1 MLYRMCLATSV
12 AALFCV
18 LSNSVN
24 ATQTVR
30 ELFDNLPNNL
40 STSDGTSLNGMTND
54 FTSVGLSTAYWTNNP
69 PNSFGVQSAGI
80 GYKGS
85 FSVNWP
91 LGALQGNILPDSA
104 NGANGCLDSYPGNL
118 NTLTN
123 PATMQPYSQFD
134 PGIYATHPLDVS
146 AYVNFQ
152 AASTNWFSVRI
163 VKAYPWETG
172 NSSAGL
178 GFSTGNGTNDHF
190 VGIGVT
196 RPVTT
201 ASDGVTD
208 IGDTDYATYGT
219 LGQAGLANEPDTGGP
234 YLPIA
239 TGAAQMWNSGVNAG
253 STEAGLLVGRL
264 VTTPS
269 GASEIDV
276 VSILQGVA
284 LPAGLPTDPSLITW
298 DATSTFTETNVMTQL
313 LIWMHGPAIE
323 YDAIR
328 VGTTYAEVVGLETI
342 GSPAAS
348 PSSTVYAGTTVSL
361 SDAYAEVDSAN
372 TPMSYQWLKGGV
384 PIDPTVNPT
393 ATNSTLVLSN
403 TVAGDTGDYSISPV
417 NGFGT
422 ITSLVTHVT
431 VNPPAAPVFTR
442 KPVSKAFYVGSSA
455 ATFWAGADGSP
466 PFTYQWYHGAT
477 PVGSPT
483 ITDSQTNLLVLPTL
497 APGDAGNYS
506 VTVQNANGS
515 TNSGAGS
522 VLTVIVPPAG
532 SFAAKV
538 LADSPW
544 GYWRL
549 DDAVTPGNTALLDE
563 WGNNDGNVVNESAP
577 TYQVPAAPYGGFP
590 NPHLGIQLTNNVTCQ
605 VNLPK
610 LPVWSNSM
618 TLVYWVNNGAVQMC
632 TMNGYGNGY
641 GLNNNGGELIFEWA
655 SLGAPS
661 GNGGLDTGLNLQT
674 LGYTSGWTFCAI
686 VVSPTEADIYL
697 GNNSSNLVTASLTGL
712 TLPDSTTAGDT
723 AGLYPPG
730 LGRMEWPYTED
741 GGGSGY
747 NTEPGTWSDVAIFYS
762 SLTPQQITSLYVAGT
777 GSWITGVPDGA
788 GNLDLNWTQ
797 GCILQQASNVN
808 GPYTDV
814 GGTPVPP
821 YSVPIGK
828 SGNVFYR
835 VRNN

>member
-1 MLYRMCLATSV
+1 
-12 AALFCV
+12 
-18 LSNSVN
+18 
-24 ATQTVR
+24 
-30 ELFDNLPNNL
+30 
-40 STSDGTSLNGMTND
+40 
-54 FTSVGLSTAYWTNNP
+54 
-69 PNSFGVQSAGI
+69 
-80 GYKGS
+80 
-85 FSVNWP
+85 
-91 LGALQGNILPDSA
+91 
-104 NGANGCLDSYPGNL
+104 
-118 NTLTN
+118 
-123 PATMQPYSQFD
+123 
-134 PGIYATHPLDVS
+134 
-146 AYVNFQ
+146 
-152 AASTNWFSVRI
+152 
-163 VKAYPWETG
+163 
-172 NSSAGL
+172 
-178 GFSTGNGTNDHF
+178 
-190 VGIGVT
+190 
-196 RPVTT
+196 
-201 ASDGVTD
+201 
-208 IGDTDYATYGT
+208 
-219 LGQAGLANEPDTGGP
+219 
-234 YLPIA
+234 
-239 TGAAQMWNSGVNAG
+239 
-253 STEAGLLVGRL
+253 
-264 VTTPS
+264 
-269 GASEIDV
+269 
-276 VSILQGVA
+276 
-284 LPAGLPTDPSLITW
+284 
-298 DATSTFTETNVMTQL
+298 
-313 LIWMHGPAIE
+313 
-323 YDAIR
+323 
-328 VGTTYAEVVGLETI
+328 
-342 GSPAAS
+342 
-348 PSSTVYAGTTVSL
+348 
-361 SDAYAEVDSAN
+361 
-372 TPMSYQWLKGGV
+372 
-384 PIDPTVNPT
+384 
-393 ATNSTLVLSN
+393 
-403 TVAGDTGDYSISPV
+403 
-417 NGFGT
+417 
-422 ITSLVTHVT
+422 
-431 VNPPAAPVFTR
+431 
-442 KPVSKAFYVGSSA
+442 
-455 ATFWAGADGSP
+455 
-466 PFTYQWYHGAT
+466 
-477 PVGSPT
+477 
-483 ITDSQTNLLVLPTL
+483 
-497 APGDAGNYS
+497 
-506 VTVQNANGS
+506 
-515 TNSGAGS
+515 
-522 VLTVIVPPAG
+522 
-532 SFAAKV
+532 
-538 LADSPW
+538 
-544 GYWRL
+544 L

-762 SLTPQQITSLYVAGT
+762 SLTPQQITRLYVAGT